1 MVADALLS
9 RHTVD
14 EAQLTRL
21 IIHGTPWQLSR
32 LVVHGT
38 PCQLSNRLIF
48 DVVQLS
54 RFIVEGA
61 KLSRFRVVRQ
71 ALNC

>member
-1 MVADALLS
+1 MVVDALLS
-9 RHTVD
+9 SHIVD
-14 EAQLTRL
+14 EVQLTR
-21 IIHGTPWQLSR
+21 SR
-32 LVVHGT
+32 LIVHGT

>member
-32 LVVHGT
+32 LVVHGKPWQVIRMVT
-38 PCQLSNRLIF
+38 F

-54 RFIVEGA
+54 RF
-61 KLSRFRVVRQ
+61 KVVRQ